1 MILMALVCTALT
13 KPLVILIE
21 KLTADTSDPYS
32 FADLQHNISPITQ
45 QLRRASRMVYGADA
59 PAEWTLPTID
69 VAVIPEE
76 DGGVDQKASAAAA
89 AAAAAAAE
97 PKDIIPT
104 APADPGARFW
114 SSLTAKS
121 AVAAAAARQIRPA
134 DAAATD
140 DDTPPPSPSSSA
152 HPKGRR
158 SSKFRQISKVA
169 GLRACGLG
177 FRV

>member
-13 KPLVILIE
+13 KPLVLLIE
-21 KLTADTSDPYS
+21 KFTSDTSDPYS

-45 QLRRASRMVYGADA
+45 TLRRASRMVYGAEA

-69 VAVIPEE
+69 VAVIQEE
-76 DGGVDQKASAAAA
+76 DGEEDQKAPAAAA
-89 AAAAAAAE
+89 AAAAAGH
-97 PKDIIPT
+97 KDAIPT

-114 SSLTAKS
+114 PSLTAKS
-121 AVAAAAARQIRPA
+121 AIAAAPALQTRPA
-134 DAAATD
+134 VAAATD

-158 SSKFRQISKVA
+158 SSKFRQISKVT
-169 GLRACGLG
+169 GLKACGLW